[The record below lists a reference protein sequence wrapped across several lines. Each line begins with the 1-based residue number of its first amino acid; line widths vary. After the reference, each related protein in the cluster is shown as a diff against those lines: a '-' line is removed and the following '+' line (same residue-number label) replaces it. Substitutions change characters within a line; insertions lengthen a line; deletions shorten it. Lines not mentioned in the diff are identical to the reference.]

1 MWSFKHSG
9 SPLILSCCLGF
20 SSSLLAAEIPNKLNL
35 AAPTKAITH
44 QYLVAFQPRPLSY
57 AGTESE
63 YLDSLIDSHQLSVL
77 KRYPQSLNGVLIE
90 ATPKQAQQLAQSEH
104 IQYIQQNQTFALSP
118 VISMSSTQVNPE
130 WGLDRI
136 DERFLP
142 TDNSYTS
149 DRDGTGVTVYVLD
162 TGIRMSHSEFNSR
175 ATSGWDFVGN
185 DANASDCHGH
195 GTHVAGIIGG
205 VAKNVNLVGVRIINC
220 DGATSSDL
228 IVSGLEWVLNNA
240 TSPAIVNM
248 SFGGVTSDLAI
259 DNAVNALIQNNISA
273 VAAAGNNNSD
283 ACNETPARVP
293 NAITVGSTTSSDV
306 RSGFSNKGSCLDIF
320 APGTDI
326 KSAWKNSN
334 SSHSIMSGTSMS
346 AAFVSGTLA
355 LGLQTKPTVSPSVAR
370 NSLVDAATLGELSS
384 TGSGSPNKLLFTD
397 VLIDYPST
405 TTKWDDF
412 GNNDRW
418 DAQLVGDFDGDG
430 KDDLANFDPLYAKW
444 WVSRSTGNAFTTTH
458 WETNDTSHDIT
469 SFHVGDFNGDGKDDI
484 AYVESTN
491 YNIWVGLSTGSSFET
506 TLWKNLGSQGG
517 SGWQTSLLGDFNGDG
532 KDDFAHMS
540 LEDGDWWVTL
550 SNGNTFDMTKWGRTS
565 DLTRWTYHL
574 AGDFTGD
581 GKDDVAH
588 FDNEQGGW
596 YVSVSSGS
604 SFSATRWDNFSDFSG
619 LTARLVGDFNADGKD
634 DIANFNSDDATWW
647 VSLSNG
653 SQFTTTK
660 WVDYHHEDGWKT
672 HIVGDFNGDGESD
685 IANYRT
691 TTGKWGMCESLPQQD
706 DFSTYVLSDYN
717 NNSGWTTQVAG
728 DFTGN
733 GKDDIANFNP
743 NNGTWWVTSS
753 H

>member
-1 MWSFKHSG
+1 M
-9 SPLILSCCLGF
+9 
-20 SSSLLAAEIPNKLNL
+20 
-35 AAPTKAITH
+35 
-44 QYLVAFQPRPLSY
+44 
-57 AGTESE
+57 
-63 YLDSLIDSHQLSVL
+63 
-77 KRYPQSLNGVLIE
+77 LIE
-90 ATPKQAQQLAQSEH
+90 ATPEQVQQLAQSND
-104 IQYIQQNQTFALSP
+104 IQYIQQNQNFALSP
-118 VISMSSTQVNPE
+118 VISMSNTQVDPE

-142 TDNSYTS
+142 TNNNYTS

-162 TGIRMSHSEFNSR
+162 TGIRMSHSEFNGR

-185 DANASDCHGH
+185 DGNASDCHGH
-195 GTHVAGIIGG
+195 GTHIAGVIGGNTYG
-205 VAKNVNLVGVRIINC
+205 VAKNVNLVGVRMINC
-220 DGATSSDL
+220 EGSTSSDL
-228 IVSGLEWVLNNA
+228 IVSGLEWVLHNA
-240 TSPAIVNM
+240 TPPAIVNM

-273 VAAAGNNNSD
+273 VAAAGNNNSN

-293 NAITVGSTTSSDV
+293 NAITVGSTTSNDA
-306 RSGFSNKGSCLDIF
+306 RSGFSNKGSCLDVF
-320 APGTDI
+320 APGTNI
-326 KSAWKNSN
+326 RSAWKSSN
-334 SSHSIMSGTSMS
+334 TSHAVMSGTSMS

-384 TGSGSPNKLLFTD
+384 IGSGSPNKLLFTD

-405 TTKWDDF
+405 TAKWDDF

-430 KDDLANFDPLYAKW
+430 KDD
-444 WVSRSTGNAFTTTH
+444 
-458 WETNDTSHDIT
+458 
-469 SFHVGDFNGDGKDDI
+469 
-484 AYVESTN
+484 
-491 YNIWVGLSTGSSFET
+491 
-506 TLWKNLGSQGG
+506 
-517 SGWQTSLLGDFNGDG
+517 
-532 KDDFAHMS
+532 FAHMS

-550 SNGNTFDMTKWGRTS
+550 SNGNAFDMTKWGRTS

-604 SFSATRWDNFSDFSG
+604 SFSATRWDDFSDFSG

-634 DIANFNSDDATWW
+634 DIANFNSDYATWW

-653 SQFTTTK
+653 NQFTTTK
-660 WVDYHHEDGWKT
+660 WVDYHHEDGWKA

-717 NNSGWTTQVAG
+717 TNSGWTTQVAG

-743 NNGTWWVTSS
+743 SNGTWWVTSS